1 MRGVD
6 ISHYQKGL
14 AIKQIKDAGNEFA
27 IIKITEGSWL
37 RDGAAVDFY
46 REAYEMGF
54 PVGCYCYSHAT
65 TVENAAKEAQFL
77 LDTINRFPMPCGVFL
92 DMEEPKQLGLPK
104 EKLLSI
110 IVAWANAIADAGY
123 IPGVYSSAGTL
134 WATIS
139 PDEIGEK
146 CLIWVAKWSQTP
158 PDMLCDLW
166 QTSDSGRIEG
176 HDGNV
181 DTDVALSDRFKKL
194 VSSANYN
201 REDKPPDVKP
211 TQDAGVKAA
220 VMVLQLLMSY
230 AGYWVEVT
238 GEKSNEFFN
247 ALHTFVEALEKS

>member
-1 MRGVD
+1 MKGVD

-14 AIKQIKDAGNEFA
+14 TIKQIWDAGNKFA
-27 IIKITEGSWL
+27 IIKVTEGSWL

-65 TVENAAKEAQFL
+65 TVEDAVKEAHFL

-104 EKLLSI
+104 EKLLAI
-110 IVAWANAIADAGY
+110 IAAWGNAIAEAGY

-146 CLIWVAKWSQTP
+146 CLVWVAKWSQTP
-158 PDMLCDLW
+158 PDMPCDLW
-166 QTSDSGRIEG
+166 QDSDSGNV
-176 HDGNV
+176 DGVTV
-181 DTDVALSDRFKKL
+181 DTDRARSDRFKALIETGFNDYKYQKFKEGATPEPEHPL
-194 VSSANYN
+194 K
-201 REDKPPDVKP
+201 DKPDISG
-211 TQDAGVKAA
+211 ALG
-220 VMVLQLLMSY
+220 LLADY
-230 AGYWVEVT
+230 IRTPEFAQNFLKYIEGRK
-238 GEKSNEFFN
+238 EK
-247 ALHTFVEALEKS
+247 